1 MQGDPGKEMP
11 ALRPSRSRLNYA
23 NVMSTLA
30 VFIALGGATAF
41 AASHLAKNSVGTRQ
55 LKNAAVTTAKIRDG
69 AVGSGQLE
77 SGAVS
82 GDKLAGGAVSGDK
95 LAGGAVSADKLAAG
109 AVGTAKLADGG
120 VISAKLADGS
130 VSTQKLAAGI
140 LPGPQIVHRSRSTAT
155 LEFPTITAHTVSI
168 PYPLEDAIYTQPAGE
183 DDLYVASM
191 QIHVPASCKSSR
203 PAAAHLSIETPG
215 APTREVIGQGGYS
228 ESGNGGDKLATFQ
241 FVATELGHGALTAAP
256 VAPLTHT
263 FSIEL
268 DGGSCEGKAEVPSH
282 ITAVGAQI
290 DVIGFR

>member
-1 MQGDPGKEMP
+1 MFTD
-11 ALRPSRSRLNYA
+11 LSN
-23 NVMSTLA
+23 A
-30 VFIALGGATAF
+30 VIGAETI
-41 AASHLAKNSVGTRQ
+41 T
-55 LKNAAVTTAKIRDG
+55 VTPT
-69 AVGSGQLE
+69 
-77 SGAVS
+77 
-82 GDKLAGGAVSGDK
+82 
-95 LAGGAVSADKLAAG
+95 SADQTQAA
-109 AVGTAKLADGG
+109 ALTV
-120 VISAKLADGS
+120 
-130 VSTQKLAAGI
+130 
-140 LPGPQIVHRSRSTAT
+140 
-155 LEFPTITAHTVSI
+155 AHHAHDKDDLV
-168 PYPLEDAIYTQPAGE
+168 LLLDVLGLPAGE

-215 APTREVIGQGGYS
+215 ATTREVIGQGGYS